1 MKKLCSADNAAQI
14 ECATLGPMP
23 LTVIFKCVCTTNL
36 IYAPEELKTREW
48 YLQANMVPY
57 IGRIIDALNTDESIY
72 DLIHS
77 TSRLQDLASQMKISD
92 LIDEDDTETI

>member
-1 MKKLCSADNAAQI
+1 
-14 ECATLGPMP
+14 
-23 LTVIFKCVCTTNL
+23 
-36 IYAPEELKTREW
+36 
-48 YLQANMVPY
+48 MVPY
-57 IGRIIDALNTDESIY
+57 MGRIIDALNTDESIY

>member
-1 MKKLCSADNAAQI
+1 
-14 ECATLGPMP
+14 MP